1 MQKNVKE
8 NIQKLIYEQKNQT
21 MTNLQNEI
29 NKAYKDI
36 IKNNNYLSREDL
48 EHLLKNILSII
59 STEIEKLLSD
69 CIVTIKE
76 DNNISTD
83 EINNKKEYKIE
94 SNSELN
100 IFTSKDIQ
108 EENKEITR
116 NFQNE
121 TYNYMNINENTENEN
136 VANFLAKVAEVSRI
150 SYNSSLKL
158 LKDMEEKFIKKKGY
172 RISLVD
178 ENNKKEFSFWIKT
191 QEKENQINEKNKFK
205 EYKNILNQENPC
217 KKEENTKQYKYL
229 LNLYYDLSLMYFHCH
244 IAFPLVEIDFKTE
257 EDFDS
262 EKMID
267 FINRGKNRKVNF
279 VILPSL
285 FSFGSFLQNG
295 KYWVFTFFKNT
306 FKFDDTMND
315 SLNALLNQE
324 NEDIKYIKEN
334 LKINVLCINK
344 DNGKYVNIFSNIN
357 IPKDIKYEFVIY
369 FFDKIKNHKFHQK
382 PKLNE
387 FQIEKNLEITKYEF
401 ILEGETIISSN
412 NIINK

>member
-21 MTNLQNEI
+21 MTILQNKI

-83 EINNKKEYKIE
+83 EINTKTEYKIE

-136 VANFLAKVAEVSRI
+136 VANFLAKAAQVSRI
-150 SYNSSLKL
+150 SYNTSLKL

-244 IAFPLVEIDFKTE
+244 LAFPLVEIDFKTE
-257 EDFDS
+257 EDFNS

-279 VILPSL
+279 VILPALISMK
-285 FSFGSFLQNG
+285 SFLQNG

-324 NEDIKYIKEN
+324 NEDIKYIKAN
-334 LKINVLCINK
+334 LKIKVLCINK
-344 DNGKYVNIFSNIN
+344 DNGKYVNIISNIN
-357 IPKDIKYEFVIY
+357 IPEDIKYEFVIY

>member
-1 MQKNVKE
+1 
-8 NIQKLIYEQKNQT
+8 
-21 MTNLQNEI
+21 
-29 NKAYKDI
+29 
-36 IKNNNYLSREDL
+36 
-48 EHLLKNILSII
+48 
-59 STEIEKLLSD
+59 
-69 CIVTIKE
+69 
-76 DNNISTD
+76 
-83 EINNKKEYKIE
+83 
-94 SNSELN
+94 
-100 IFTSKDIQ
+100 
-108 EENKEITR
+108 
-116 NFQNE
+116 
-121 TYNYMNINENTENEN
+121 MNINENTENEN
-136 VANFLAKVAEVSRI
+136 VANFLAKAAQVSRI
-150 SYNSSLKL
+150 SYNTSLKL

-229 LNLYYDLSLMYFHCH
+229 SNLYYDLSLMYFHCH

-257 EDFDS
+257 EDFNS

-279 VILPSL
+279 VILPALISMK
-285 FSFGSFLQNG
+285 SFLQNG

-324 NEDIKYIKEN
+324 NEDIKNIKDN
-334 LKINVLCINK
+334 LKIKVLCINK
-344 DNGKYVNIFSNIN
+344 DNGKYVNIISNIN
-357 IPKDIKYEFVIY
+357 IPEDIKYEFVIY
-369 FFDKIKNHKFHQK
+369 FFDKIKNQKFHQK

>member
-1 MQKNVKE
+1 
-8 NIQKLIYEQKNQT
+8 
-21 MTNLQNEI
+21 
-29 NKAYKDI
+29 
-36 IKNNNYLSREDL
+36 
-48 EHLLKNILSII
+48 
-59 STEIEKLLSD
+59 
-69 CIVTIKE
+69 
-76 DNNISTD
+76 
-83 EINNKKEYKIE
+83 
-94 SNSELN
+94 
-100 IFTSKDIQ
+100 
-108 EENKEITR
+108 
-116 NFQNE
+116 
-121 TYNYMNINENTENEN
+121 
-136 VANFLAKVAEVSRI
+136 
-150 SYNSSLKL
+150 
-158 LKDMEEKFIKKKGY
+158 
-172 RISLVD
+172 VD

-257 EDFDS
+257 EDFNS

-279 VILPSL
+279 VILPALISMK
-285 FSFGSFLQNG
+285 SFLQNG
-295 KYWVFTFFKNT
+295 KYWVFTFCKNT

-344 DNGKYVNIFSNIN
+344 DNGKYVNIISNIN
-357 IPKDIKYEFVIY
+357 IPEDIKYEFVIY

>member
-8 NIQKLIYEQKNQT
+8 NIKKLIYEQKNQT
-21 MTNLQNEI
+21 MTNLQNKI
-29 NKAYKDI
+29 NTAYKDI
-36 IKNNNYLSREDL
+36 IKNNNYLFRVDL
-48 EHLLKNILSII
+48 EHLLKIIISII
-59 STEIEKLLSD
+59 STEIEKLSD
-69 CIVTIKE
+69 CIVKIKE
-76 DNNISTD
+76 DNNINTD

-136 VANFLAKVAEVSRI
+136 VANFLAKAAQVSRI
-150 SYNSSLKL
+150 SYNTSLKL

-244 IAFPLVEIDFKTE
+244 LAFPLVEIDFKTE
-257 EDFDS
+257 EDFNS

-279 VILPSL
+279 VILPALISMK
-285 FSFGSFLQNG
+285 SFLQNG

-306 FKFDDTMND
+306 FKFDDAMND

-344 DNGKYVNIFSNIN
+344 DNGKYVNIISNIN
-357 IPKDIKYEFVIY
+357 IPEDIKYEFVFY
-369 FFDKIKNHKFHQK
+369 FLDKNNNKRLYSK